1 MAIVLYHEEMGVYLG
16 SCFGLSFWSKL
27 DPIGQEAAI
36 TFKDSIQAAE
46 TMKHWVNI
54 PEDVR
59 AVPVNSIDK
68 HGYAS
73 IDACVKAG
81 LPAWEPDPSKHLQ
94 YHGHNDLT
102 ITKKE
107 SEY

>member
-16 SCFGLSFWSKL
+16 SCFGLGFWSKL
-27 DPIGQEAAI
+27 DPVGQEAAV
-36 TFKDSIQAAE
+36 TFEDSVQATEA
-46 TMKHWVNI
+46 MKRWDSI

-59 AVPVNSIDK
+59 AVPVSNIDEY
-68 HGYAS
+68 GYAS

-94 YHGHNDLT
+94 YHGHSNST

-107 SEY
+107 LEY